1 MRWEVDSDGELC
13 RDGTVVLCPWRQDRV
28 NTPGICGV
36 NCALFDLQLEELPPP
51 MQVVSGQIA
60 EAKVLQAIQRC
71 VGNNIDLET
80 CDYESES

>member
-1 MRWEVDSDGELC
+1 V
-13 RDGTVVLCPWRQDRV
+13 T
-28 NTPGICGV
+28 
-36 NCALFDLQLEELPPP
+36 CALFDLQLEELPPP